1 MKRIAI
7 LFVYTAYAFGA
18 VQYGDSGLLALMW
31 GSFGAGLLLSFTP
44 CVLPMV
50 PIVSSIVV
58 GAGKSASNVR
68 AFMLSSAYVAGTTA
82 TYTAMGALAG
92 ATGEQLQ
99 AYFQSAWA
107 IGIFA
112 AIFFVM
118 SLSMFG
124 FFEIQLPAFLQSK
137 LDARARSIEGGS
149 FLGSFLLGAVSAL
162 ILGACVS
169 PILISFLGVAI
180 AKADAWLG
188 AATMFALALG
198 MGVPLILVGTG
209 AGYLVP
215 KAGMWTVHIKHLFGT
230 VLLAT
235 AIYILTLLDSVEPLW
250 LWGMFAVGI
259 AVFLRAFEP
268 LEADADK
275 WAYLRKSVA
284 VIAFVTG
291 VLWMAGAAYGSRS
304 LTKPLAAAMKSMTL
318 VSEENYVPFRNVND
332 MEELEKALA
341 KAKAEQ
347 KPVVV
352 YFFKRTCPVCKKLEA
367 TTFQDPKVRAA
378 LKKDFVALKV
388 DITDPADEERQ
399 AIRKRFKIF
408 GSPSF
413 LFFDSDGEYLPDET
427 FYGYQDAESFYT
439 VLDMMA
445 Y

>member
-1 MKRIAI
+1 MKRVAI
-7 LFVYTAYAFGA
+7 LFVYTVYAFGA
-18 VQYGDSGLLALMW
+18 AQGSDSGVLALMW

-58 GAGKSASNVR
+58 GAGKSVGKVR
-68 AFMLSSAYVAGTTA
+68 AFMLSSAYVAGTMA

-99 AYFQSAWA
+99 AYFQNAWA

-118 SLSMFG
+118 ALSMFG
-124 FFEIQLPAFLQSK
+124 FFEIQLPAFIQSK

-149 FLGSFLLGAVSAL
+149 LLGSFLLGAVSAL

-215 KAGMWTVHIKHLFGT
+215 KAGMWMVHIKHFFGV

-235 AIYILTLLDSVEPLW
+235 AIYILTLLDTIEPLW
-250 LWGMFAVGI
+250 LWGVFAVGI

-268 LEADADK
+268 LQSDASK

-284 VIAFVTG
+284 VVAFVVG
-291 VLWMAGAAYGSRS
+291 VLWMVGAAYGSRS
-304 LTKPLAAAMKSMTL
+304 MTKPLAVVTKSMTL
-318 VSEENYVPFRNVND
+318 VSEENYVPFRD
-332 MEELEKALA
+332 IKEMETLQKVLK
-341 KAKAEQ
+341 KAKSEK
-347 KPVVV
+347 KPVIV

-388 DITDPADEERQ
+388 DITDPSDTKRQ
-399 AIRKRFKIF
+399 KIRKRFKVF

-413 LFFDSDGEYLPDET
+413 VFFDSDGEYLPEET
-427 FYGYQDAESFYT
+427 FYGYQDAESFYEI
-439 VLDMMA
+439 LDMAA